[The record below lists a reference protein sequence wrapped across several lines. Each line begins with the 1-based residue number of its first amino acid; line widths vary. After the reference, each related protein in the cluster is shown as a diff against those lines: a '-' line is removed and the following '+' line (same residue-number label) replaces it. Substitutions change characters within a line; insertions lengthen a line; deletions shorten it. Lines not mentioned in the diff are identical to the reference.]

1 MSLLQ
6 QIIRNLSPTE
16 ARRAGLWLDS
26 PLHNRREDC
35 RRLFQLR
42 LDEAEQPTPEV
53 EYAVVYGGDSFDPAK
68 HRQLEHQLLK
78 RLEAYL
84 AWETYH
90 RDPYATDEHLLNAYR
105 DRDLQDLRNTRLRR
119 YRPGTDAGYQRLRFE
134 YQNACHR
141 YELET
146 AASRGRGINYRAL
159 ENALE
164 RYIIAL
170 RLRQVSITLTHQ
182 RFHKTGDNFIPSYRD
197 QLLIDAGR
205 KEYKDDLY
213 IQLFYLVAR
222 LQIDDVSESE
232 PHFIR
237 LTHQLTTHYQRIR
250 DADRRDLLILAINH
264 GLLTANKGSDDAVAA
279 TFTLYKFG
287 LELDLLRHQG
297 KISKYTFNNTLALAI
312 RLKDID
318 YATNFVETYSNQLP
332 VKGGNEVLALGRAR
346 LALATG
352 KDGEALF
359 HLQQADF
366 KDFIHHLTA
375 RVMQLKIYFRQ
386 DSYTLLQSHISST
399 RKLLTRRKS
408 VGYHLQNYRNIFQLA
423 NAVLR
428 LGPGEDKARLQL
440 QQRIAAT
447 EPCTERGW
455 LLEVLEAKR

>member
-16 ARRAGLWLDS
+16 ARRATQWLDS

-35 RRLFQLR
+35 RQLFQLR
-42 LDEAEQPTPEV
+42 LREEEQPTPEAD
-53 EYAVVYGGDSFDPAK
+53 YAVVYEGEPFDAAK

-84 AWETYH
+84 AWETYQ
-90 RDPYATDEHLLNAYR
+90 RDPYAPDEYLLNAYR

-119 YRPGTDAGYQRLRFE
+119 YRPGDDAGYQRLRFE
-134 YQNACHR
+134 YQNACHL

-146 AASRGRGINYRAL
+146 AASRGRGINYRDL
-159 ENALE
+159 ESSLQ

-170 RLRQVSITLTHQ
+170 RLRQVCITLTHQ
-182 RFHKTGDNFIPSYRD
+182 RLHKTGDGFTPPYLD
-197 QLLIDAGR
+197 QLLTDACR
-205 KEYKDDLY
+205 EEYKNDLY
-213 IQLFYLVAR
+213 IKLFYLVAR
-222 LQIDDVSESE
+222 IQIEDVSASE
-232 PHFIR
+232 PYFIK
-237 LTHQLTTHYQRIR
+237 LTQQLTTHYERLR
-250 DADRRDLLILAINH
+250 EADRRDLLILAINH

-297 KISKYTFNNTLALAI
+297 KLSKYTFNNTLALAI
-312 RLKDID
+312 RLKEIA
-318 YATNFVETYSNQLP
+318 YATNFVEDYCNDLP
-332 VKGGNEVLALGRAR
+332 DKGGSEVLALGRAR

-352 KDGEALF
+352 QDGDALF

-428 LGPGEDKARLQL
+428 LGPGEDKALVQL
-440 QQRIAAT
+440 RERIATT

-455 LLEVLEAKR
+455 LLEVLDRK